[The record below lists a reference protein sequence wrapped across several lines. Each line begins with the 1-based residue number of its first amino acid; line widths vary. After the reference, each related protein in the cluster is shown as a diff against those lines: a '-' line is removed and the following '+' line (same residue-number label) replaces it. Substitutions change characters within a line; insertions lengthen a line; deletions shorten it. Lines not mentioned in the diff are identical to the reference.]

1 MCLMFIEVYET
12 AHPVLDTFKSSVKVL
27 CRFLRR
33 ALQHK
38 TVANTRQKSL
48 FVYSIFVVITILN
61 VNQDNSS

>member
-12 AHPVLDTFKSSVKVL
+12 PHPLLYALKSSVKVL
-27 CRFLRR
+27 SRFLCR